1 MNKCCLQTT
10 QYTWREIKL
19 ELADQKTSFPGGL
32 LFKVLEGAVQA
43 SGGENPSV
51 VLPSIEP

>member
-1 MNKCCLQTT
+1 MLLQTT